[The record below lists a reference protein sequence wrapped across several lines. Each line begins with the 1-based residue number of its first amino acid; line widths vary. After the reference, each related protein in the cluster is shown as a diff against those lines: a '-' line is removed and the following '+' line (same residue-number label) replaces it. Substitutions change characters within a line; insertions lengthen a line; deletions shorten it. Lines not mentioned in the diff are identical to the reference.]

1 MSDVERDEL
10 IGRVAAELRKPVAVD
25 PAFDAR
31 LMAAI
36 RADSRG
42 ASRSR
47 LGSAWS
53 WLVRPRTF
61 SLSPLSGLALAA
73 GLAGLVVLSA
83 RDRRAGG
90 GSADEGAQ
98 FDRQPTA
105 VVPAA
110 AAAAKV
116 MQLFVYVGPRANS
129 VALVGDFNDWDP
141 AATPMHASST
151 GVWSVQFPL
160 APGRHEYAFVVDGK
174 HWAIDPAAPSAPAD
188 DFGSPN
194 SVITIADATS

>member
-1 MSDVERDEL
+1 VSDVERDEL
-10 IGRVAAELRKPVAVD
+10 IGRLAAELRKPVAVD

-42 ASRSR
+42 ASPSR
-47 LGSAWS
+47 LGSAWR

-73 GLAGLVVLSA
+73 GLAGLVVLST

-90 GSADEGAQ
+90 GSGDNAAQ
-98 FDRQPTA
+98 FDRQATA
-105 VVPAA
+105 VVPAT
-110 AAAAKV
+110 AAAKV

-160 APGRHEYAFVVDGK
+160 APGRHEYAFLVDGK